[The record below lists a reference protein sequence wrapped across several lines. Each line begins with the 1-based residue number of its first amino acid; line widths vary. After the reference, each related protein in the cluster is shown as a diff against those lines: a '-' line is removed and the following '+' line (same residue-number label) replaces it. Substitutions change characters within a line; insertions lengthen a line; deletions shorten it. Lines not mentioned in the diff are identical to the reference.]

1 MTNSAA
7 GAVVRVV
14 GVRGRGRWS
23 RRLQDM
29 GLNEQM
35 ELRVVNA
42 AEGGGPIIVAVG
54 MSRIAIE
61 RSLAYHVMVV
71 PAQ

>member
-1 MTNSAA
+1 M
-7 GAVVRVV
+7 RVV
-14 GVRGRGRWS
+14 GVRGRCRWS

-35 ELRVVNA
+35 ELRVMSA
-42 AEGGGPIIVAVG
+42 ADGGGPVIVAVG

-61 RSLAYHVMVV
+61 RSLAHHVMVV
-71 PAQ
+71 PVQ